1 MRLLRIVPDDTKFD
15 FMRFRRISFPIS
27 AILSIA
33 AILLYFFHG
42 LNFGIDFV
50 GGTLMEVQTK
60 ASPADIAKMRGT
72 IGSLGLG
79 DFQLQE
85 FGAPN
90 DVLIRISEQ
99 PGGDAAQQ
107 HAVQKVRDALG
118 TEVEYRRVEVVGPS
132 VSTELLSYGTIGLV
146 LAIAAILV
154 YLWFRFE
161 WQFALGAMIANV
173 HDLVLTVGFMS
184 LTGIDFDLTSIAA
197 LLTILGYSLNDT
209 VVIYDRIREMLRRY
223 KRMSMPDLLNASIN
237 ATLSR
242 SIVTHLTVSLSL
254 LALLLFGGHAIRS
267 FTATMMFGVVL
278 VGTYTSVF
286 IASPILIY
294 LGVGRT
300 RHGEPEDTEVETP
313 VAPPTAPS
321 APAPRAAPREGAPLV
336 DDRHLPRQV
345 LIDAHGGG
353 GFRFAGL
360 SHRGSLLSFPDGIW
374 AWQIATP
381 GELTD
386 AALSPVFE
394 RAGALDFFILGTGAT
409 LWAAPE
415 SWRARFRDAQISF
428 DAMTTGA
435 AVRTYNVMLME
446 NRRVGAGLIAVH

>member
-1 MRLLRIVPDDTKFD
+1 MRLLRIVPDDTRFD

-27 AILSIA
+27 ALLSIA
-33 AILLYFFHG
+33 AIALFFFHG

-60 ASPADIAKMRGT
+60 AGPADLAKMRAT
-72 IGSLGLG
+72 IGGLKLG

-99 PGGDAAQQ
+99 PGGDEAQQ
-107 HAVQKVRDALG
+107 AAVQKVREALG
-118 TEVEYRRVEVVGPS
+118 DEVDYRRVEVVGPS
-132 VSTELLSYGTIGLV
+132 VSTELLAYGTIGLV
-146 LAIAAILV
+146 LAIGAILI

-184 LTGIDFDLTSIAA
+184 LTHIDFDLTSIAA

-223 KRMSMPDLLNASIN
+223 KRMSMPDLLNVSIN

-242 SIVTHLTVSLSL
+242 SIVTHLTVAISL
-254 LALLLFGGHAIRS
+254 LALLLFGGQAIHS

-278 VGTYTSVF
+278 VGTYTSIF

-294 LGVGRT
+294 LGVGLT
-300 RHGEPEDTEVETP
+300 RRGEDEKP
-313 VAPPTAPS
+313 
-321 APAPRAAPREGAPLV
+321 
-336 DDRHLPRQV
+336 
-345 LIDAHGGG
+345 
-353 GFRFAGL
+353 
-360 SHRGSLLSFPDGIW
+360 
-374 AWQIATP
+374 
-381 GELTD
+381 
-386 AALSPVFE
+386 
-394 RAGALDFFILGTGAT
+394 
-409 LWAAPE
+409 
-415 SWRARFRDAQISF
+415 
-428 DAMTTGA
+428 
-435 AVRTYNVMLME
+435 
-446 NRRVGAGLIAVH
+446 